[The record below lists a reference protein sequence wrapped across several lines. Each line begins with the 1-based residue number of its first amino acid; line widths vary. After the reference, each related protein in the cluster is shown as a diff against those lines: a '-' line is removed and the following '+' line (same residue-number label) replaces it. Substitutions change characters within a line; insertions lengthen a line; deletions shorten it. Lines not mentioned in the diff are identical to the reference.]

1 MNFKTSKQP
10 LLPTSVILT
19 GINQSDHY
27 GQFDNLSLKI
37 ENSLPSHTAIL
48 PARHCSNIKSAVQK
62 MVGCFIDNDL
72 NTEEQSIRQNQYTMQ
87 VLRSWFFEK
96 EGHQKSC
103 LVVIIPDFEL
113 FNQTVLLDLI
123 SILTTYRSELPLI
136 LILGVATSVSA
147 LINLIPYHITSKL
160 KFEVLKTLQST
171 TLLNSIIND
180 VLLSPFCPF
189 RLSRNVLTHLVD
201 VFMYYDFSIN
211 SFIKGLNYC
220 MLEHFLRGD
229 LYSLCCDFKNYK
241 TYPDL
246 KAVLNLPNF
255 RKKIENS
262 DPVDAVLLLTN
273 QSFVR
278 KTLKES
284 ITEVHI
290 YYANLHSGLLV
301 FHSFVHDL
309 PKNPMGKQFRE
320 VYSNAIWKNILNLEQ
335 FNESWILLSLLSKSE
350 ILEKLEVST
359 TKLDSYKKSVEEHP
373 HLNSCLP
380 IIIEIIKKLN
390 EFKTTIQLA
399 GLEVSANTQAQVP
412 IPKSLNRLELKEHLL
427 EMNKQPKP
435 ISEFRK
441 QVNSCLE
448 YIKDEIIT
456 KLILPFSSGP
466 DFLKYFVFSEF
477 LTIKH
482 HIIGAP
488 RGAIH
493 TAMNNPHKYLQCK
506 CCKLEN
512 SLATIPTL
520 PDISIVYKWHLECG
534 AMINLFDWLQGF
546 RSVVDLSDEEQDNI
560 DPKIL

>member
-1 MNFKTSKQP
+1 
-10 LLPTSVILT
+10 
-19 GINQSDHY
+19 
-27 GQFDNLSLKI
+27 
-37 ENSLPSHTAIL
+37 
-48 PARHCSNIKSAVQK
+48 
-62 MVGCFIDNDL
+62 
-72 NTEEQSIRQNQYTMQ
+72 MQ

-96 EGHQKSC
+96 KDHEKRC

-113 FNQTVLLDLI
+113 LNQTVLLDLI

-160 KFEVLKTLQST
+160 KFEVLKTLEST

-229 LYSLCCDFKNYK
+229 LYSICCYFKDYK
-241 TYPDL
+241 SYTDL
-246 KAVLNLPNF
+246 NSVLSMPVF
-255 RKKIENS
+255 RKKIENA
-262 DPVDAVLLLTN
+262 DVVDASLLLTN
-273 QSFVR
+273 QSFAQ
-278 KTLKES
+278 KTLKDE
-284 ITEVHI
+284 ITKVHI

-320 VYSNAIWKNILNLEQ
+320 VYSKAIWKNILNLDE
-335 FNESWILLSLLSKSE
+335 FNEAWKLSSLFSKGE
-350 ILEKLEVST
+350 ILGKLKSSI
-359 TKLDSYKKSVEEHP
+359 TKLNAHKKSVEDHR

-380 IIIEIIKKLN
+380 IITEIVRNLN
-390 EFKTTIQLA
+390 EFEIKIQSA
-399 GLEVSANTQAQVP
+399 GLEVTTDNQQP
-412 IPKSLNRLELKEHLL
+412 QIQLPKTSKRFEWQEHLL
-427 EMNKQPKP
+427 EMNKLPKP
-435 ISEFRK
+435 ISEYSK
-441 QVNSCLE
+441 QVNACLE
-448 YIKDEIIT
+448 YIKNEIIT

-466 DFLKYFVFSEF
+466 DFLQYFVFSEF

-493 TAMNNPHKYLQCK
+493 TAMNDPHKYLHCK

-512 SLATIPTL
+512 PTALTATL
-520 PDISIVYKWHLECG
+520 PDISIVYKLHLECG

-546 RSVVDLSDEEQDNI
+546 RSIVDFTENEEQDNI
-560 DPKIL
+560 NPKIL